1 MGGES
6 ERERERE
13 REREGGR
20 EREELLR
27 FAKEGRRKD
36 LDGRRREQI
45 RPPTSKR
52 KHPLFGGK
60 KKGGVVWWGVWS
72 GFCFFRLHIAKF
84 GATPPP
90 QQKHFFR
97 SVFFLAI
104 LYYCQNGDHSQ
115 EDLARFASFWQFYI
129 IVKMAIIHRKI

>member
-1 MGGES
+1 MDGRGK
-6 ERERERE
+6 RERERE

-52 KHPLFGGK
+52 KHPLFGEK
-60 KKGGVVWWGVWS
+60 KRGGLFGGEFGQ
-72 GFCFFRLHIAKF
+72 GFFFIIIFFRLHIAKF

-104 LYYCQNGDHSQ
+104 FYYCQNGDHPQ
-115 EDLARFASFWQFYI
+115 EDLTKFG
-129 IVKMAIIHRKI
+129 

>member
-1 MGGES
+1 MKEDLSSTYCNITAIFGGNKQKEMDG
-6 ERERERE
+6 RGKRERE

-60 KKGGVVWWGVWS
+60 KKGGLFGGEFGQ
-72 GFCFFRLHIAKF
+72 GFVFFVSILQNSA
-84 GATPPP
+84 PPP
-90 QQKHFFR
+90 RPNKNTFF
-97 SVFFLAI
+97 SVF
-104 LYYCQNGDHSQ
+104 
-115 EDLARFASFWQFYI
+115 SFWQFYI